1 MCEELETGGGSSNL
15 ARRFRGFLPVVID
28 LETGGFNAAT
38 DALLEVGASIIDMDD
53 NGTVVPGDVIF
64 HHVKPFPGA
73 KLDPAALAFTGI
85 DPWHP
90 FRFAVDEHE
99 ALTDLFRAV
108 RRALREHGCKRAIV
122 VAHNASFDHGFLRA
136 AVERAGI
143 KRNPFHPFSSIDT
156 VSLAAIAYGQT
167 VLSRACDAAGIG
179 FDQDEAHTARY
190 DAAKTAQLFCAIVN
204 RYRDM
209 GGWPL

>member
-1 MCEELETGGGSSNL
+1 MCDDVDTGNGPSSL

-28 LETGGFNAAT
+28 LETGGFNSAT
-38 DALLEVGASIIDMDD
+38 DALLEVGASIIDMDSD
-53 NGTVVPGDVIF
+53 GTVVAGDVIF
-64 HHVKPFPGA
+64 HHVQPFPGA

-108 RRALREHGCKRAIV
+108 RRALREHGCKRAII

-136 AVERAGI
+136 AVERTGI

-167 VLSRACDAAGIG
+167 VLSRACEAAGIG

-204 RYRDM
+204 RYRDL

>member
-1 MCEELETGGGSSNL
+1 MCEEGESGGRLSAL

-28 LETGGFNAAT
+28 LETGGFNSAT
-38 DALLEVGASIIDMDD
+38 HALLELGASIIDMDSD
-53 NGTVVPGDVIF
+53 GRVVAGDIIF
-64 HHVKPFPGA
+64 HHVQPFAGA
-73 KLDPAALAFTGI
+73 ALDPAALAFTGI

-90 FRFAVDEHE
+90 FRFAIDERE
-99 ALTDLFRAV
+99 ALTDLFRAI
-108 RRALREHGCKRAIV
+108 RRSLREHGCKRAIM

-156 VSLAAIAYGQT
+156 VSLAAVAYGQT
-167 VLSRACDAAGIG
+167 VLSRACLAAGIG
-179 FDQDEAHTARY
+179 FDQEEAHTARY
-190 DAAKTAQLFCAIVN
+190 DAAKTAQLFCTIVN
-204 RYRDM
+204 RYRDL